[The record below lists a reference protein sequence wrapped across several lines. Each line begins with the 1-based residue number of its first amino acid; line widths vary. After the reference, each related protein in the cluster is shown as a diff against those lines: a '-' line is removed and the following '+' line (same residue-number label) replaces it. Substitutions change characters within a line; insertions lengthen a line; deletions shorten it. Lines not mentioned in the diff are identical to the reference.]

1 MGLLASRTLERPLG
15 RSGPVGPRARVITA
29 SSKPSLLV
37 ATIVALACG
46 RGEGPAPGFGGA
58 DTIAAVP
65 ELPGPAD
72 ELPGEPVDLGP
83 RAGDALAV
91 VGIAHDDV
99 LPLRAALGEEREIL
113 ATMESTQIGLIAQ
126 GQTRSV
132 PGAFWI
138 LVDLNGMLGWVNM
151 RDVAYLGDTFDATA
165 ERLSAMLS
173 ATGERPSAR
182 TMTELGRI
190 VTESMRSPE
199 AEPVPRIVVVVDE
212 TLGDLGEVTLD
223 LIGLGDDALRGYR
236 VHVFGEPVDGG
247 FSLRNVEVTNLCA
260 RGVAEGRLCL

>member
-1 MGLLASRTLERPLG
+1 M
-15 RSGPVGPRARVITA
+15 ITA
-29 SSKPSLLV
+29 RGKWIRLV
-37 ATIVALACG
+37 ATAVVVACG
-46 RGEGPAPGFGGA
+46 REGGPASDAGGA
-58 DTIAAVP
+58 DTIAAAPEVP
-65 ELPGPAD
+65 GRAD
-72 ELPGEPVDLGP
+72 ELPGESVDFGP

-91 VGIAHDDV
+91 AGIAHDDV
-99 LPLRAALGEEREIL
+99 LRLHAAPDEESEVL
-113 ATMESTQIGLIAQ
+113 ATMASTQVGLIAQ

-138 LVDLNGMLGWVNM
+138 LVDRSGTLGWVSL

-165 ERLSAMLS
+165 ERLS
-173 ATGERPSAR
+173 TIGPRPSAS

-199 AEPVPRIVVVVDE
+199 AEPIPRTVVVVDE
-212 TLGDLGEVTLD
+212 TVGDLGEVTLD

-247 FSLRNVEVTNLCA
+247 FALRNVEVTNLCA
-260 RGVAEGRLCL
+260 RGVAEGGLCL